1 MTILKIPQQSEES
14 AIVLEKILKIEKTS
28 FCIGVGDY
36 TFLIEI
42 TLGNDVRAVLS
53 YNTSEERDIVY
64 NKILKCYT
72 EIKEL

>member
-1 MTILKIPQQSEES
+1 MTILKIPQQSEET

-28 FCIGVGDY
+28 FYTGVGDY

-42 TLGNDVRAVLS
+42 TLGNDVRAILS

-64 NKILKCYT
+64 NKILNCYT